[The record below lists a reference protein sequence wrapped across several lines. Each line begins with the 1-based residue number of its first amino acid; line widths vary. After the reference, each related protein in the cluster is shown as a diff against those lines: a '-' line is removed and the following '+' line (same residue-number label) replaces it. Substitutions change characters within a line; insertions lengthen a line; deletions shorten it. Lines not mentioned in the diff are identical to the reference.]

1 MSRTVARVEEL
12 DELSR
17 RLWLLQEQMEQLV
30 CALDIQGLVMANNR
44 LRWLPTVTENV
55 ELLVDDICTSE
66 NERLPHTRRA
76 ARALGLGDDATLSE
90 MADAAGEPYRSAWRR
105 HRVTLVALNEE
116 IDQITASNR
125 DLGRRGAAAV
135 HEILVS
141 VGGSA
146 PIDTYDPSGGT
157 EQLAPASRRF
167 DRTA

>member
-1 MSRTVARVEEL
+1 MDEL

-30 CALDIQGLVMANNR
+30 CALDIQGLVMAHDR

-55 ELLVDDICTSE
+55 ELLVDDIRTSE
-66 NERLPHTRRA
+66 AERVPHTTRA
-76 ARALGLGDDATLSE
+76 ARKLGLDERATLAE
-90 MADAAGEPYRSAWRR
+90 MAEAAGEPYRTAWRR
-105 HRVTLVALNEE
+105 HRLNLVALNEE

-125 DLGRRGAAAV
+125 ELGRRGAAAAQ
-135 HEILVS
+135 EILAA
-141 VGGSA
+141 VGAPA
-146 PIDTYDPSGGT
+146 PIDTYDPSGST

>member
-1 MSRTVARVEEL
+1 MEEL

-44 LRWLPTVTENV
+44 LRWLPSVTENV
-55 ELLVDDICTSE
+55 ELLVEDIQASE
-66 NERLPHTRRA
+66 AERLPHARRA
-76 ARALGLGDDATLSE
+76 AQSLGLGESATLAD

-105 HRVTLVALNEE
+105 HRIKLVTLNEE

-125 DLGRRGAAAV
+125 ELGRRGVAAV
-135 HEILVS
+135 QEILVS
-141 VGGSA
+141 AGADA

-157 EQLAPASRRF
+157 QQLAPASRRF

>member
-1 MSRTVARVEEL
+1 MEEL

-44 LRWLPTVTENV
+44 LRWLPAVTENV
-55 ELLVDDICTSE
+55 ELLVDDIRASE
-66 NERLPHTRRA
+66 AERLPHAHRA
-76 ARALGLGDDATLSE
+76 ARLLGLGEGATLAE

-105 HRVTLVALNEE
+105 HRLNLVSLNEE

-125 DLGRRGAAAV
+125 ELGRRGAAAAA
-135 HEILVS
+135 EILAA
-141 VGGSA
+141 VGAGASL
-146 PIDTYDPSGGT
+146 DTYDPSGGT